1 MASGKFVSYLR
12 VSTTKQG
19 REGLGVE
26 AQRTAV
32 AGYLNGGAWTL
43 VAEFVEVESGKRDDR
58 PQLAAAMALCRVHGA
73 VLVIAK
79 LDRLSRDAA
88 FLMGLQKAGVRFV
101 AADMPEANE
110 TMVGFMALM
119 AQAERKAI
127 GTRTKAALA
136 EKKAWY
142 ARLTDAE
149 RADMRA
155 RGKATSMGGFR
166 GYTPGNA
173 EREASAKA
181 RKAYAEARGAD
192 LAPILADMRGKG
204 ITSLGGLARALS
216 EAGIPTARGAS
227 TWSPMQVSRLLATI
241 EGARCD

>member
-1 MASGKFVSYLR
+1 MAIGKFISYLR

-32 AGYLNGGAWTL
+32 ASYLNGGRWTL

-73 VLVIAK
+73 TLVIAK

-127 GTRTKAALA
+127 STRTKAALVEA
-136 EKKAWY
+136 KK
-142 ARLTDAE
+142 
-149 RADMRA
+149 
-155 RGKATSMGGFR
+155 RGKVMGGFR
-166 GYTPGNA
+166 GYVPTEA
-173 EREASAKA
+173 DRQASAA
-181 RKAYAEARGAD
+181 TRQASAAARGAD
-192 LAPILADMRGKG
+192 LAPILADMRAKG
-204 ITSLGGLARALS
+204 VTSLAGLAKALT

-227 TWSPMQVSRLLATI
+227 TWSPMQVSRLLSTVQ
-241 EGARCD
+241 